1 MKLSD
6 LTLSGRIADLID
18 ANKHLDVARNNLPK
32 IGIWYSR
39 EGVPFVGTRAEYE
52 LFVLSGE

>member
-1 MKLSD
+1 MKLSEI
-6 LTLSGRIADLID
+6 TQSGRIADLID
-18 ANKHLDVARNNLPK
+18 ANAQLDVARKNLPA